1 MDRSGVTKRAGP
13 VRGRA
18 RLGEGWPWIGLASW
32 FVVLFAADA
41 ALASR
46 EQGGPGIGLAF
57 SAVFG
62 TLAVISLVALVR
74 VVTSARELRRLGVLA
89 VVLPS
94 LFAVGLELSL
104 YFVEDGRLS
113 EPAEHLVTAAVISVG
128 AVPFCVYLFRAFA
141 RIREELARRARR
153 LRILHEASMSVTAE
167 TSPARI
173 GSRIA
178 ESAMGALGATRGI
191 CFISGRWGA
200 GEIVTVFPAA
210 TPGPEVTQAEE
221 GFIHAIME
229 AAGAG
234 RPGGGSELIG
244 VPLRGGGQAV
254 GAVVLGRDAGPEFT
268 REDVLMLDMF
278 SLAASAALE
287 NAGRLEEA
295 QLVSMAE
302 ERERIAR
309 ELHDELGQLLG
320 YITAKTQ
327 AAREYLAA
335 GRQARAGAELTDLEL
350 AARGLSGQVREAI
363 LGLRARA
370 GPGKPLGEA
379 LEEYVK
385 EFSLQAGILAEF
397 RGSPKAGGDLPG
409 WEQYHLL
416 RIAQEALSNA
426 RKHAGA
432 RRVAVSLTR
441 SADHLELSVIDD
453 GRGFDPAK
461 CRPGFGLRTMRE
473 RAEALGGTLEMASSP
488 GSGSVIRVGVPA
500 PGG

>member
-1 MDRSGVTKRAGP
+1 MGQADVTKRAGP
-13 VRGRA
+13 VRRRA

-104 YFVEDGRLS
+104 YFVEHGRLS

-191 CFISGRWGA
+191 CFISGGRWGA
-200 GEIVTVFPAA
+200 GEIVTVLPAA

-221 GFIHAIME
+221 GFIHAITE

-244 VPLRGGGQAV
+244 VPLRRGGQAV
-254 GAVVLGRDAGPEFT
+254 GAVVLGRDAGP
-268 REDVLMLDMF
+268 
-278 SLAASAALE
+278 
-287 NAGRLEEA
+287 GR
-295 QLVSMAE
+295 S
-302 ERERIAR
+302 
-309 ELHDELGQLLG
+309 
-320 YITAKTQ
+320 
-327 AAREYLAA
+327 
-335 GRQARAGAELTDLEL
+335 
-350 AARGLSGQVREAI
+350 
-363 LGLRARA
+363 
-370 GPGKPLGEA
+370 
-379 LEEYVK
+379 
-385 EFSLQAGILAEF
+385 
-397 RGSPKAGGDLPG
+397 
-409 WEQYHLL
+409 
-416 RIAQEALSNA
+416 
-426 RKHAGA
+426 
-432 RRVAVSLTR
+432 
-441 SADHLELSVIDD
+441 
-453 GRGFDPAK
+453 
-461 CRPGFGLRTMRE
+461 
-473 RAEALGGTLEMASSP
+473 
-488 GSGSVIRVGVPA
+488 
-500 PGG
+500 